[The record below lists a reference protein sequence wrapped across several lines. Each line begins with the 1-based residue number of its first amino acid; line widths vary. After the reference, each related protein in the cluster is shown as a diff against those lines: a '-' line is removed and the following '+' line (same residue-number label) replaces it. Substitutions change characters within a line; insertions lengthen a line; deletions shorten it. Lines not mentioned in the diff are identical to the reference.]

1 MPGNPFAGSSDA
13 NQRRIAAIGF
23 RNPFRFTIR
32 PGTDEAWVGDVG
44 WSAWEEINRVVD
56 PSDAGA
62 DNLGWPCYEGVGR
75 QSGYDGA
82 NLNLCETLYTP
93 GDTNVVPP
101 YYTYSHSAKV
111 VAGESCPSG
120 SSSISGL
127 GFYESGAFPNSY
139 DGALFFSDYSRGCI
153 WSMLPGGNG
162 LPNPSTIQTF
172 VAGALGPVDLEI
184 HQGDLY
190 YANLD
195 GTIQR
200 VRHVAGNQAPTA
212 VATATPS
219 NGAAPLTVQL
229 SASGSTD
236 PDDAFNTLSFAWD
249 ADADGQFDDGN
260 AATLSRT
267 YQAGSH
273 VASVRVTD
281 PGGASDTDSVTIQ
294 ANNTPPVAQINAP
307 TASTTWA
314 VDEVID
320 FSGSATDAQ
329 QTLPASAFDWEL
341 VINHCPSNC
350 HDHVAQEFPDRV
362 SASPGFSAPDHEYPS
377 TLTLRLT
384 VTDSGGLSDTESVTI
399 DPRTVSLTL
408 DSAPDGIQL
417 GLNSA
422 PAAPAPFTRTVIE
435 GSQNTVIASSPQTLG
450 GDSYAFSSWSDGGA
464 AAHNVFVDQDTT
476 LNATFNDTTPRR
488 PQRSPTPTPTPPRT
502 TTTPRSRG
510 RPAPGPRRR

>member
-1 MPGNPFAGSSDA
+1 M
-13 NQRRIAAIGF
+13 
-23 RNPFRFTIR
+23 
-32 PGTDEAWVGDVG
+32 
-44 WSAWEEINRVVD
+44 
-56 PSDAGA
+56 
-62 DNLGWPCYEGVGR
+62 
-75 QSGYDGA
+75 
-82 NLNLCETLYTP
+82 
-93 GDTNVVPP
+93 
-101 YYTYSHSAKV
+101 
-111 VAGESCPSG
+111 
-120 SSSISGL
+120 
-127 GFYESGAFPNSY
+127 
-139 DGALFFSDYSRGCI
+139 
-153 WSMLPGGNG
+153 
-162 LPNPSTIQTF
+162 
-172 VAGALGPVDLEI
+172 DLEI
-184 HQGDLY
+184 YQGDLY

-195 GTIQR
+195 GSIQR
-200 VRHVAGNQAPTA
+200 VRHVAGNQPPTA

-219 NGAAPLTVQL
+219 NGPAPLTVQL

-260 AATLSRT
+260 GATLSRT
-267 YQAGSH
+267 YPAGSH

-281 PGGASDTDSVTIQ
+281 PDGASDTDSVTIQ
-294 ANNTPPVAQINAP
+294 ANNTPPVAQIDAP

-384 VTDSGGLSDTESVTI
+384 VTDYGGLSDTESVTI

-408 DSAPDGIQL
+408 DSAPDGLEL

-464 AAHNVFVDQDTT
+464 AAHNVTVDQDTT
-476 LNATFNDTTPRR
+476 LTATFTDITPPAAPQITDTDPDSPANDNNPEVKGTTGAG
-488 PQRSPTPTPTPPRT
+488 SPTR
-502 TTTPRSRG
+502 
-510 RPAPGPRRR
+510 